1 MFCSESTAFLLCRA
15 LSCAD
20 FLAGGEGGALGNGRV
35 TTEANYPLS
44 SLSLLVVS
52 SLYVS
57 DPEISRYEPL
67 QTLGSSGTGLLAA
80 NLNVGKQ
87 GSVVLLHISG
97 T

>member
-1 MFCSESTAFLLCRA
+1 MQTFLQE
-15 LSCAD
+15 
-20 FLAGGEGGALGNGRV
+20 GGGALGNGRV

-44 SLSLLVVS
+44 FLSLLVVS

-57 DPEISRYEPL
+57 DPLISREPL